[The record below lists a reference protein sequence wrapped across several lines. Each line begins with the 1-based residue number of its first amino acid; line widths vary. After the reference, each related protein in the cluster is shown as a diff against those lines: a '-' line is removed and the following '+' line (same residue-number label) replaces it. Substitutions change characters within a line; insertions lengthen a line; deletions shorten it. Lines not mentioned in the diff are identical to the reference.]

1 MILRNAHEIKIKINK
16 QTKNPQPQ
24 AKTPTKNFI
33 RKKNFCRAGNSPI
46 HLSFYSGDIMNN
58 FQLKYLLRSKSKGK
72 KCVSVLNRSISI

>member
-1 MILRNAHEIKIKINK
+1 MILRNAHEIKIKTNK
-16 QTKNPQPQ
+16 QKNPNHKQKHQ
-24 AKTPTKNFI
+24 QKTLLE
-33 RKKNFCRAGNSPI
+33 KNFCRAGNSPI